1 MEVANSSKLKV
12 TRRVVI
18 NKIFEGSQWS
28 KLDKKWIKKEGFKQ
42 IFFGSMIGV
51 FKHQIPDELFLES
64 GVEVGKEFEVTYTL
78 REYTDSKFND
88 YRCSISDIS
97 KLKPIS

>member
-1 MEVANSSKLKV
+1 MEVASSNELKV

-18 NKIFEGSQWS
+18 NKVFDGSQWS
-28 KLDKKWIKKEGFKQ
+28 KLEKRWIKKEGFKQ

-51 FKHQIPDELFLES
+51 FKHQIPDKLFNES
-64 GVEVGKEFEVTYTL
+64 FIEVGKEFEVTYTL